1 MLRTAMACGWAVL
14 AATTASAF
22 MSPGPLPPA
31 AERRRAAA
39 ACAASM
45 VTTVPK
51 PGAEAERKTDS
62 ARAASPSLEDE
73 FTSMLAPPKNKK
85 RTRVP
90 VLCGICGQVKRG
102 HTCTGPPPMSM
113 LPIQGS
119 ARRHHGFDRRLRQ
132 PLPEQDQPVPA
143 VPDLPPAP
151 PQGDERDALHDQPA
165 IQLYN
170 SWAADGRDI
179 VMEITHEPF
188 FAELW
193 DHLEASYPRFR
204 AGASTGSF
212 TAIDAG
218 CGNGWMARKLAQ
230 HAECQSVVGVD
241 AAAMMVD
248 RARELS
254 AQSSSGSDKV
264 RFEIGDMQSWETG
277 EQVDLVVACESLYYA
292 ADPLAALT
300 HIVSKCL
307 KPDGVFAATVDCYVE
322 NKLSRSWAK
331 DLGVPLH
338 CRSEK
343 EWKDMLVGAGLS
355 DVVVQRSTDQKKWWP
370 DKHSLR
376 QGTLLVSGRRIAGVS
391 SSFSPPALSVS
402 PEVACERQEAV
413 LWPDQGSSE
422 AGARLQ
428 RDKPRNRRRPKS
440 EKWRLQAPSGEAFAP
455 AHTQQTELEVATP
468 SCLGRGLGAKER
480 ALNTVNPT
488 SAAAQRSLA
497 PPPPATSQ
505 RGLPQILA
513 AVRLAEKYDVMT
525 AYGAPGAA
533 RAGAGV
539 SPSGCYERNPGAGS
553 LRGNWATLWPT
564 E

>member
-1 MLRTAMACGWAVL
+1 MLRTATACGWAVL

-22 MSPGPLPPA
+22 MSPGPLPA
-31 AERRRAAA
+31 AERRRPAA

-51 PGAEAERKTDS
+51 KVAEAERKTDR
-62 ARAASPSLEDE
+62 AHAASPSLEDE
-73 FTSMLAPPKNKK
+73 FTSMLASPENKK
-85 RTRVP
+85 RTRAP

-132 PLPEQDQPVPA
+132 PLPERDQKVPA
-143 VPDLPPAP
+143 VPDLPAAP
-151 PQGDERDALHDQPA
+151 PQGDARDALHGQPA

-170 SWAADGRDI
+170 SWAADGRDL

-188 FAELW
+188 FAQLW
-193 DHLEASYPRFR
+193 DHLQASYPRFR

-218 CGNGWMARKLAQ
+218 CGNGWAARKLAQ
-230 HAECQSVVGVD
+230 QAECQSVVGVD

-254 AQSSSGSDKV
+254 TQSPSVSDKV

-307 KPDGVFAATVDCYVE
+307 KPDGVLAATVDCYAE

-343 EWKDMLVGAGLS
+343 EWKDMLEAAGLS
-355 DVVVQRSTDQKKWWP
+355 DVVVQRSKDQKTWWP

-376 QGTLLVSGRRIAGVS
+376 QGTLLVSGRRIAGA
-391 SSFSPPALSVS
+391 SFSFPPPALSVS
-402 PEVACERQEAV
+402 PGAACQRQAAV
-413 LWPDQGSSE
+413 VWSDQG
-422 AGARLQ
+422 
-428 RDKPRNRRRPKS
+428 PRPRKRRRPKS

-455 AHTQQTELEVATP
+455 AHTRQTELEVATA

-480 ALNTVNPT
+480 PLNTRFNPT
-488 SAAAQRSLA
+488 SAAGQRRLTL
-497 PPPPATSQ
+497 PPPATSQ
-505 RGLPQILA
+505 RGLPQIFA
-513 AVRLAEKYDVMT
+513 AVRLAEKYDVIS
-525 AYGAPGAA
+525 AYGAPSAA
-533 RAGAGV
+533 RAGAGF
-539 SPSGCYERNPGAGS
+539 SPSGCYARNPGAGPR
-553 LRGNWATLWPT
+553 RGNWATLFPP